1 MTLYVGNIAF
11 NMTGD
16 ELQSV
21 FSPYGK
27 VTTAKI
33 IMDKRTNRSKG
44 YGFVEMENDR
54 DGYTS
59 IDELNGSEVKGRT
72 IKVSKANPRQE

>member
-1 MTLYVGNIAF
+1 MTLYIGNIAF
-11 NMTGD
+11 SMTGD
-16 ELQSV
+16 ELQAA

-33 IMDKRTNRSKG
+33 IMDKRTGRSKG

-54 DGYTS
+54 DGYTA
-59 IDELNGSEVKGRT
+59 IDELNGREVNGRT

>member
-11 NMTGD
+11 NMTGE

-27 VTTAKI
+27 VNTSKI
-33 IMDKRTNRSKG
+33 IIDKRTGRSKG

-54 DGYTS
+54 DGYTA
-59 IDELNGSEVKGRT
+59 IDELNGREVKGRT